1 MNKLLA
7 LLGLPAVMASTYSI
21 DGGKTTYF
29 RQINH
34 QVYGM
39 QGNFRVTADAIY
51 IENMLMPTFL
61 SSLEAGGWSM
71 LTGQFQPY
79 CNAKRW
85 PADIVVVV
93 VVSRLAAARH
103 AADASLWHG
112 CCRPC
117 A

>member
-34 QVYGM
+34 QVYGQ

-85 PADIVVVV
+85 PADIKE
-93 VVSRLAAARH
+93 AAV
-103 AADASLWHG
+103 WHG